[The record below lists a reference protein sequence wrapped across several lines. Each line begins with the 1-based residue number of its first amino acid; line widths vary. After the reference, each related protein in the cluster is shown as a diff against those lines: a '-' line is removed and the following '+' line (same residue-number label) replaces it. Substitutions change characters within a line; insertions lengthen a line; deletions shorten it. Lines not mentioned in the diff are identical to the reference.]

1 MGKSRAAFVS
11 GILTRILEELCCH
24 LLTNKI
30 PTKIIAFK
38 LNRGQKEHFICYFS
52 TFQFRLVSISERIL
66 KQTAC
71 SSKNS
76 STNSGILWTESF
88 DVIPSGGGE
97 GMVWFLP
104 QVAKPRVVGIMNSQ
118 RVTKGN
124 FNSPSHGLA
133 GVVKNK
139 FLPREA
145 EPRVVGILF
154 FTTTAKPWLGEL

>member
-1 MGKSRAAFVS
+1 M
-11 GILTRILEELCCH
+11 
-24 LLTNKI
+24 
-30 PTKIIAFK
+30 TKP
-38 LNRGQKEHFICYFS
+38 
-52 TFQFRLVSISERIL
+52 
-66 KQTAC
+66 
-71 SSKNS
+71 
-76 STNSGILWTESF
+76 LWSNIYN

-97 GMVWFLP
+97 
-104 QVAKPRVVGIMNSQ
+104 GIMNSQ

-154 FTTTAKPWLGEL
+154 FTTTAKPWLGELKLP